1 MKLHTILLAFA
12 LTCWSASAHL
22 VLVANSQPRT
32 DIVVAADVIAALPN
46 VSLDNADPSERVDK
60 IAWAAHDL
68 QVYIEKISGAK
79 LPIVSDDEAD
89 SGQHI
94 LVGRSKLT
102 AAYDDRIPSGLTNLR
117 EEEGYA
123 ILTDAGNLVLAGNDE
138 GPYHGTE
145 YAVYFFLH
153 KLGVRWY
160 MPSDFGDVVPPQQT
174 IKIGELDEVSR
185 PDFKMRHWWTH
196 WMANDLR
203 GIETRWKIR
212 NGMHAALVIDPPG
225 DSFVRKVVPPPA
237 EKDNPEFADIFAK
250 DANGNVYPYM
260 PNLSSEKSVQYAAN
274 IIKAHFRENPDATS
288 WGIGADDGL
297 PRDFSPGTQELHM
310 NFPSLVGKFNDP
322 KGMSTTEE
330 WMHWVQRVSAE
341 VHTEFPDKFITTNG
355 YANRDTPPINIE
367 PDPTIWIQFAAIFSD
382 TYHALDNPR
391 SWMTVRQYHMLEDWC
406 SMYDNVFIYNYLY
419 FNLVGCGAPPIPLSR
434 RHMVEMPML
443 KKLGVVGFWDEGRTV
458 RGEGGVFPNYLR
470 ARMMWD
476 ADLDA
481 GALSDEYFTTWYG
494 PAAGPA
500 FRFWDEMER
509 AIEDSVFGG
518 NEDHMLSLV
527 YTPEL
532 IARVESHLKRAERL
546 AAGDPLVEPRV
557 RADRATFNYL
567 LAYKAMERAE
577 FDADWA
583 EAAKQAA
590 RMNAVLQPAMD
601 ISRFYWDIEAPEN
614 KKKSVGQAHGYYY
627 WGTNQRRDVYLD
639 LAAKTT
645 GEQGEM
651 IAVLPERARFSI
663 DPRDDGR
670 FDGWYRT
677 GFNDRKWDSMLT
689 TEPFFAQG
697 KHLDDQGFPYHG
709 TIWYRLN
716 VDVPAAAA
724 GKPAKLY
731 CMVAETEAWVW
742 VNGEFVGHRP
752 YIEAYIRPSPIDM
765 DVTEALQPG
774 RNQVAIRLHTNYQ
787 PAQMSAGLVSRLF
800 LYAPKESAAAD

>member
-481 GALSDEYFTTWYG
+481 GALSDEYFTTCRW
-494 PAAGPA
+494 
-500 FRFWDEMER
+500 
-509 AIEDSVFGG
+509 
-518 NEDHMLSLV
+518 
-527 YTPEL
+527 
-532 IARVESHLKRAERL
+532 
-546 AAGDPLVEPRV
+546 
-557 RADRATFNYL
+557 
-567 LAYKAMERAE
+567 
-577 FDADWA
+577 
-583 EAAKQAA
+583 
-590 RMNAVLQPAMD
+590 
-601 ISRFYWDIEAPEN
+601 
-614 KKKSVGQAHGYYY
+614 
-627 WGTNQRRDVYLD
+627 
-639 LAAKTT
+639 
-645 GEQGEM
+645 
-651 IAVLPERARFSI
+651 
-663 DPRDDGR
+663 
-670 FDGWYRT
+670 
-677 GFNDRKWDSMLT
+677 
-689 TEPFFAQG
+689 
-697 KHLDDQGFPYHG
+697 
-709 TIWYRLN
+709 
-716 VDVPAAAA
+716 
-724 GKPAKLY
+724 
-731 CMVAETEAWVW
+731 
-742 VNGEFVGHRP
+742 
-752 YIEAYIRPSPIDM
+752 
-765 DVTEALQPG
+765 
-774 RNQVAIRLHTNYQ
+774 
-787 PAQMSAGLVSRLF
+787 
-800 LYAPKESAAAD
+800 